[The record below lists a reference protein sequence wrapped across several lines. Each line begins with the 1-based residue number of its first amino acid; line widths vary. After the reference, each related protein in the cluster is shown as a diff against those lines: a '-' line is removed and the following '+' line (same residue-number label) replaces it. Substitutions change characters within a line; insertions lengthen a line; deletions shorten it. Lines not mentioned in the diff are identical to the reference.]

1 MIIDTCAAPGNKTTH
16 IASIIKNTGYV
27 FYARSVLNMFYWFF
41 YYNRQIY
48 AFDKD
53 PKRVEILKQR
63 VHQSGA
69 CNVQVQHTDF
79 LKVTKVSP

>member
-1 MIIDTCAAPGNKTTH
+1 MPALSRIQGTYSMQGPF
-16 IASIIKNTGYV
+16 SICSTG
-27 FYARSVLNMFYWFF
+27 FF